1 MQWKSGY
8 FAGQCSFVY
17 YCTPVKFLNKEEN
30 TIHESD
36 FILTGY
42 LFFKTL
48 NVKYVEQLQI
58 QESCMRSW
66 VEFSD
71 IEM

>member
-36 FILTGY
+36 FILTY
-42 LFFKTL
+42 FLKH
-48 NVKYVEQLQI
+48 VEQLLI